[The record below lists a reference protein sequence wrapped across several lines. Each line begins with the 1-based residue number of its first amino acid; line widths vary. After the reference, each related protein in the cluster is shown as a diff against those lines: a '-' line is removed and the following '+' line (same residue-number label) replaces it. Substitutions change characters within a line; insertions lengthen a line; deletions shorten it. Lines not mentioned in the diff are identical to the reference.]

1 MTFRGAD
8 APEYIPAKISII
20 VASAV
25 GCVVTVLLML
35 YYAWEN
41 KRRDKLMVAHEE
53 NSEFLD
59 LTDKENLEFRVSCL
73 GLADHRTLLTGV

>member
-8 APEYIPAKISII
+8 APAYVPAKIAI
-20 VASAV
+20 
-25 GCVVTVLLML
+25 VVTTAFACLMTALLMG

-41 KRRDKLMVAHEE
+41 KRRDKLTVEHLE

-59 LTDKENLEFRVSCL
+59 LTDRENLEFRVSCL
-73 GLADHRTLLTGV
+73 VLVHPF